1 MLIECFGNK
10 AIEME
15 VQYMVKLCKISSR
28 EVYKRLQSFKVLKVL
43 VLVLKITIEDEEIS
57 N

>member
-10 AIEME
+10 AIKME